1 MSENSN
7 PADLTLEDILA
18 TIRRMQ
24 RGDGP
29 VQGAAP
35 NAQLS
40 AADGAVAQAP
50 TAGGTAPAASRAADP
65 TAYAAPL
72 AATPAGPAA
81 PGVPPLTA
89 DLPAAAPVAARVT
102 RAEIPSAP
110 LRASQDARGDTI
122 DRPEDDTRRL
132 AALAAA
138 GTLPPP
144 PAAAS
149 PLITPLAVPSSASPA
164 APLAAPGSGLSVP
177 ETPPAAPAPDGFA
190 QFGFEEPEL
199 PAGDGLSL
207 ETDFNTSGPLAAAPP
222 AVPQPAPLPLSGSAS
237 GDAAAV
243 SSRSD
248 GRVADALVA
257 DGPVSGDR
265 VSDGLTSFAAFAP
278 QLDGPAPVPSPAD
291 TLAAAQPDADNAR
304 TEPGLN
310 ALNRDALN
318 GDAPT
323 LAAPSQPPVPDAPAA
338 PARSPSAF
346 ARFFSPNRSADKSS
360 GATPTKTPADA
371 PALQTV
377 ADEPVS
383 SDPSLGAVSAAVTDP
398 GAPGGAARIA
408 QAPEERAGAAQREPV
423 LSAPAA
429 ASPARDDALVLGP
442 EAADG
447 TLDDSLAETLVA
459 AGSDPTGD
467 ASREDDSSVEASN
480 EGGSLGDAAASAYDV
495 PAEPRA
501 AQPADDTVGLAEA
514 AEGIDSAAPTSAP
527 AVGLPNVA
535 ALPVGDI
542 GKQSFDDAI
551 VTLLKPMLRTWLDEN
566 MPRLV
571 VQATQ
576 ELQADTATAAPAHE
590 ADDTPE
596 APEAGKLNRLNGLD
610 RSST

>member
-29 VQGAAP
+29 VQGAVP

-65 TAYAAPL
+65 TAYAAPP

-207 ETDFNTSGPLAAAPP
+207 ETDFNTSEPLAAAPP
-222 AVPQPAPLPLSGSAS
+222 AAPQPAPLPLSGSAS
-237 GDAAAV
+237 GDAAAD
-243 SSRSD
+243 SSLSD
-248 GRVADALVA
+248 GRVA
-257 DGPVSGDR
+257 DGPVSGGR
-265 VSDGLTSFAAFAP
+265 ASDGLTSFAAFAP
-278 QLDGPAPVPSPAD
+278 QLDGPTPVPSPAD
-291 TLAAAQPDADNAR
+291 PLAAGQPEADTER

-360 GATPTKTPADA
+360 GATPTQTPADA

-383 SDPSLGAVSAAVTDP
+383 SDPSLGDVSAAVTDP
-398 GAPGGAARIA
+398 GARDGAPRVA
-408 QAPEERAGAAQREPV
+408 QAPEETADAAQREPV
-423 LSAPAA
+423 LSAPAV

-447 TLDDSLAETLVA
+447 ALDDGPAEKPVA
-459 AGSDPTGD
+459 ASPARIGD
-467 ASREDDSSVEASN
+467 ASREDDSSAEASN
-480 EGGSLGDAAASAYDV
+480 EDGSLGDAAASAYDV

-501 AQPADDTVGLAEA
+501 AQPADDTMGLAEA

-527 AVGLPNVA
+527 AVGL
-535 ALPVGDI
+535 
-542 GKQSFDDAI
+542 
-551 VTLLKPMLRTWLDEN
+551 
-566 MPRLV
+566 
-571 VQATQ
+571 
-576 ELQADTATAAPAHE
+576 
-590 ADDTPE
+590 
-596 APEAGKLNRLNGLD
+596 
-610 RSST
+610 